1 MQVETEDGGVYYYH
15 SVTRVSRWDRPNEEV
30 AAALE
35 ARILQANSQVDEAVQ
50 VSFLFLLCL
59 VRRDALDNC
68 RFASETQGGVEAREA
83 AARRAR
89 RAGRPA
95 EGTQSTLHIEM

>member
-1 MQVETEDGGVYYYH
+1 MLQQVETEDGGVYYYH

-50 VSFLFLLCL
+50 VSKPLKVVCSST
-59 VRRDALDNC
+59 ALTSLSFNY
-68 RFASETQGGVEAREA
+68 RN
-83 AARRAR
+83 ARR
-89 RAGRPA
+89 
-95 EGTQSTLHIEM
+95 S

>member
-1 MQVETEDGGVYYYH
+1 MVSFVTCFIRLLFCWHLILLQVETEDGGVYYYH

-50 VSFLFLLCL
+50 VSEPLLVVFFVARCNFLLFLS
-59 VRRDALDNC
+59 
-68 RFASETQGGVEAREA
+68 FAFRN
-83 AARRAR
+83 ARR
-89 RAGRPA
+89 
-95 EGTQSTLHIEM
+95 S